1 MLRSSCT
8 GGTTSDRCRC
18 RRAQSRGC
26 SAARRRHPARTAKL
40 GTPKP
45 SQQQVQQRRR
55 RQSPGRFG
63 WSSMKDKLSMVGQAG
78 SVATS
83 SNYAIEPQLPKRDP
97 CGNRTTLKIGHCCS
111 KRGGQT
117 GHSQLLPWL
126 LPRLLPRP
134 PARIT
139 PTGSAARVGRGSSRR
154 ASCRCAACTQPRCAR
169 TVSAPRQAPWT
180 WSLVQ
185 ARARSRPRAW

>member
-1 MLRSSCT
+1 MSSST
-8 GGTTSDRCRC
+8 ITRMFGGEAASPGADGETGHANTEPTASTAKATTPESRTIRMEFNEVRAFDGGTR
-18 RRAQSRGC
+18 
-26 SAARRRHPARTAKL
+26 
-40 GTPKP
+40 
-45 SQQQVQQRRR
+45 
-55 RQSPGRFG
+55 
-63 WSSMKDKLSMVGQAG
+63 MVGQAG

-83 SNYAIEPQLPKRDP
+83 SNHAIEPLLPKRDP

-117 GHSQLLPWL
+117 GPSQ
-126 LPRLLPRP
+126 LLPRP

>member
-1 MLRSSCT
+1 MSSST
-8 GGTTSDRCRC
+8 ITRMFGGEAASPGADGETGHAKAEPTASTAKATTPESRTIRMEFNEGQAFDGGTR
-18 RRAQSRGC
+18 
-26 SAARRRHPARTAKL
+26 
-40 GTPKP
+40 
-45 SQQQVQQRRR
+45 
-55 RQSPGRFG
+55 
-63 WSSMKDKLSMVGQAG
+63 MVGQAG

-117 GHSQLLPWL
+117 GHSQLLPWLLPWL